1 MAMRS
6 NQDVIGFQENYH
18 SLQPTSDFT
27 TVEEFC
33 LYLMHLKAYEEAMT
47 RAGGMVV
54 LDYGCNIGY
63 GCKVLSSVT
72 QRTVGVDVSGK
83 AVEIAR
89 NRYGSEGVEFKVV
102 DGVSLPF
109 DDATF
114 DLVVSFQVIEH
125 IGDYEPYLSEIK
137 RVLTRPGCAIFTTP
151 NAVVRLEPGMKP
163 WNQFHVTEFTADE
176 LRELL
181 RGYFSDV
188 TIQGIFGEQDIHSVL
203 LNGFLRAKR
212 AHSRWWGIRSK
223 TRALLPFWLLEKLRG
238 AKRFVQQSKLQQD
251 ELERYSSSQFFYSDE
266 NLEQTLDLMA
276 VCLIT

>member
-6 NQDVIGFQENYH
+6 NQDIIDFQKNFH
-18 SLQPTSDFT
+18 SSQPMSDFRSA
-27 TVEEFC
+27 EEFC

-54 LDYGCNIGY
+54 LDYGCNVGY

-72 QRTVGVDVSGK
+72 QRIVGVDVSEK

-89 NRYGSEGVEFKVV
+89 NQYGSEGVEFQVV
-102 DGVSLPF
+102 DGVTLPF

-125 IGDYEPYLSEIK
+125 IGDYESYLSEIK

-163 WNQFHVTEFTADE
+163 
-176 LRELL
+176 
-181 RGYFSDV
+181 
-188 TIQGIFGEQDIHSVL
+188 
-203 LNGFLRAKR
+203 
-212 AHSRWWGIRSK
+212 
-223 TRALLPFWLLEKLRG
+223 
-238 AKRFVQQSKLQQD
+238 
-251 ELERYSSSQFFYSDE
+251 
-266 NLEQTLDLMA
+266 
-276 VCLIT
+276 